1 MKKFE
6 FIVAALAL
14 VAGVMFC
21 SCVKDETDMLPLHD
35 QHQIDFTAS
44 SDAEWQ
50 NSTRADEE
58 EEPQVMILE
67 MEGDEDLEQPLYLHI
82 TCEDRKEPI
91 AEELGMEATRGTT
104 TTTENFA
111 QKFGTGGFGLFA
123 YVYKGEWNDSR
134 TSDYIHDQR
143 VRYHDNTTKWHIHNY
158 DESVLN
164 PSNYYYWPGKNYNI
178 RFFAYAPYRAGYS
191 GHILNIPANGNVYT
205 GAPTIEFKLSDT
217 NKNVFDFCIAK
228 TDQFEGDCN
237 QTVALNFKHALTAI
251 DFVAD
256 ASMPAGTITNIKFFN
271 IRSRD
276 EIDLEKQEWKS
287 KYSDSIRNV
296 GFATNKK
303 VVLSGGKEQA
313 ITGDKDSTT
322 FFLIPHT
329 LREDAY
335 FQVNFTPAGGGTNYL
350 KANLSGMK
358 WEMGKHYTITISP
371 KVVSSQYVLEVTDP
385 SKTNANY
392 LGIVDGHA
400 TSHWTTGNV
409 VSYRIDSYR
418 YGLKEPEK
426 VPVKW
431 ITEFSVKTGED
442 TWSDWTYTRPAMFP
456 KFTAGGNG
464 CLDTAEEPDR
474 YGADFAP
481 IIPDDPFNPFGND
494 IASRPE
500 IPADENPVNLYSKN
514 GNSSANCYVVNAA
527 GTYRFPLVYGNAI
540 KGAKA
545 NPDAYAGDIFVDHTG
560 TKIDSPYIPDNYLT
574 NAVAVLLWCDA
585 PQLVTNVSLST
596 SKMIA
601 ASNPVRYIEFT
612 VPKENLTPG
621 NAVIALYDKDPKKKG
636 NEDAVV
642 IWSWHIW
649 VTTWAGEGTTLS
661 ANTGYNFTFSKQI
674 LGYCP
679 ARNASWNDRSVKV
692 RFMQVEVVD
701 GQEKVV
707 NEQNAVVYTF
717 EQTGHKS
724 EYGSGNMPY
733 YQWGRKDPM
742 LAYDY
747 FTNTSD
753 QTSISGQEKRCYSSV
768 LTYNQQTIQLG
779 ISKTDVYKGYF
790 GIKHI
795 KGELAT
801 NGVTIAESIK
811 NPHVFYSRH
820 RFNTYAW
827 TETNYNGDS
836 SEYDW
841 CSDAIANKV
850 KRWDSDI
857 TDYATSVTSDYK
869 TTKTIYDPCPYG
881 WCVPP
886 IGAWRAVSKDL
897 VTNGK
902 YGYASG
908 NDSKTRVFNVR
919 GLSIPITGDRNRYNG
934 WPWQDPSN
942 ARSAQFWTST
952 PRKITKTEHWA
963 TLTKSDDSEVPYSGA
978 AYYASSYIDKDTG
991 KGYMNRDPLAM
1002 CSGFAILPVEEH

>member
-1 MKKFE
+1 MKKFNY
-6 FIVAALAL
+6 IVAALAL
-14 VAGVMFC
+14 LSGAMFC
-21 SCVKDETDMLPLHD
+21 SCVEDKTDLPLHD

-44 SDAEWQ
+44 SDTEWQ
-50 NSTRADEE
+50 DVTRADEE

-82 TCEDRKEPI
+82 TCEDRKEPT
-91 AEELGMEATRGTT
+91 AEELGMEATRGTM

-123 YVYKGEWNDSR
+123 YVYKGEWNDGR

-143 VRYHDNTTKWHIHNY
+143 VRYHDNTTKWHIHKY
-158 DESVLN
+158 ETGDVTATG
-164 PSNYYYWPGKNYNI
+164 YYFWPGKNYNI
-178 RFFAYAPYRAGYS
+178 RFFAYAPYRAGYA

-217 NKNVFDFCIAK
+217 NKNVFDFCIAQ
-228 TDQFEGDCN
+228 TDQLQGDYN
-237 QTVALNFKHALTAI
+237 QTLNLNFKHALTAI
-251 DFVAD
+251 DFAVD
-256 ASMPAGTITNIKFFN
+256 AYIPAGTITNIKFFN

-276 EIDLEKQEWKS
+276 EIDLEKQEWKN
-287 KYSDSIRNV
+287 KYPDSIRNV
-296 GFATNKK
+296 GFMPNKK

-335 FQVNFTPAGGGTNYL
+335 FQVNFTPAGGSTSYL
-350 KANLSGMK
+350 KANLSGVK

-371 KVVSSQYVLEVTDP
+371 KVVSSQYVLEVTAP

-481 IIPDDPFNPFGND
+481 IVPDDPFNPFGND

-540 KGAKA
+540 KGATA
-545 NPDAYAGDIFVDHTG
+545 NEPAYTGVPETANALSSFPDHMGEAIN
-560 TKIDSPYIPDNYLT
+560 SPYIPDKYLT

-596 SKMIA
+596 STMIA

-612 VPKENLTPG
+612 VPKESLTPG
-621 NAVIALYDKDPKKKG
+621 NAVIALYDKDPRKEG

-649 VTTWAGEGTTLS
+649 VTKWDP
-661 ANTGYNFTFSKQI
+661 ANDFVSITSNNKVFTFAKEA

-679 ARNASWNDRSVKV
+679 ARKATWNERSVKV
-692 RFMQVEVVD
+692 RFRQDEPN
-701 GQEKVV
+701 GKVSP
-707 NEQNAVVYTF
+707 EYTF
-717 EQTGHKS
+717 TQTEFS
-724 EYGSGNMPY
+724 VENNEGNMPY
-733 YQWGRKDPM
+733 YQWGRKDPLLPYNYYTSASATSTSGKEKTCFFASHIPLTTINDM
-742 LAYDY
+742 YVWDSTQEKNVAQYDY
-747 FTNTSD
+747 S
-753 QTSISGQEKRCYSSV
+753 
-768 LTYNQQTIQLG
+768 
-779 ISKTDVYKGYF
+779 GYF
-790 GIKHI
+790 GIENKT
-795 KGELAT
+795 GASSD
-801 NGVTIAESIK
+801 VTIATSIQ
-811 NPHVFYSRH
+811 NPHVFYARH
-820 RFNTYAW
+820 
-827 TETNYNGDS
+827 DS
-836 SEYDW
+836 TPKADGTEYDW
-841 CSDAIANKV
+841 CSEGRLN
-850 KRWDSDI
+850 RWDATNKSDSASKLK
-857 TDYATSVTSDYK
+857 DDTSGV
-869 TTKTIYDPCPYG
+869 KTIYDPCPAG
-881 WCVPP
+881 WHVPP
-886 IGAWRAVSKDL
+886 SGAWSAIVNAGGG
-897 VTNGK
+897 TNAAK
-902 YGYASG
+902 ANTYSTYPYK
-908 NDSKTRVFNVR
+908 NDATPAFKITVQNKKF
-919 GLSIPITGDRNRYNG
+919 IFPFTGDRNRYNG
-934 WPWQDPSN
+934 APWWDTYKARCVEYWVATPAQKSTTYIGCSLYVATGSTAMSN
-942 ARSAQFWTST
+942 GGKMGMS
-952 PRKITKTEHWA
+952 
-963 TLTKSDDSEVPYSGA
+963 SG
-978 AYYASSYIDKDTG
+978 
-991 KGYMNRDPLAM
+991 LAV
-1002 CSGFAILPVEEH
+1002 LPVKE

>member
-44 SDAEWQ
+44 SDAEWL
-50 NSTRADEE
+50 NVTRADEE

-82 TCEDRKEPI
+82 TCEDRKEPT
-91 AEELGMEATRGTT
+91 AEELGMEATRGTM

-158 DESVLN
+158 DESVLT
-164 PSNYYYWPGKNYNI
+164 PFDYYYWPGKNYNI

-205 GAPTIEFKLSDT
+205 GAPTIEFKLSNN

-256 ASMPAGTITNIKFFN
+256 ASMPAGTISNIKFFN

-335 FQVNFTPAGGGTNYL
+335 FQVNFTPAGGSISYL
-350 KANLSGMK
+350 KANLSGVK
-358 WEMGKHYTITISP
+358 WEMGKHYTYKISP
-371 KVVSSQYVLEVTDP
+371 KLMSSEYVFEVSAP
-385 SKTNANY
+385 NKTKANY

-409 VSYRIDSYR
+409 VSYRIDTYR
-418 YGLKEPEK
+418 FGRQEK

-431 ITEFSVKTGED
+431 VTEFSTDNGA
-442 TWSDWTYTRPAMFP
+442 SWTTTRPAMFP
-456 KFTAGGNG
+456 NFTAGGNG
-464 CLDTAEEPDR
+464 CLDTAEEPDK
-474 YGADFAP
+474 YGANFAP
-481 IIPDDPFNPFGND
+481 ITPDDPLNPFGANV
-494 IASRPE
+494 ASRPV
-500 IPADENPVNLYSKN
+500 NSGVTNLYSQN

-527 GTYRFPLVYGNAI
+527 GEYRFPLVYGNAI
-540 KGAKA
+540 KGASA
-545 NPDAYAGDIFVDHTG
+545 NSSAYNGSIFVDHTG
-560 TKIDSPYIPDNYLT
+560 TKINSPYIPNNYLN

-585 PQLVTNVSLST
+585 PQLVTDVSLST
-596 SKMIA
+596 STMVA
-601 ASNPVRYIEFT
+601 AGNPVRYIQFK
-612 VPKENLTPG
+612 VPKENITPG
-621 NAVIALYDKDPKKKG
+621 NAVIALYDKDPKNNK
-636 NEDAVV
+636 DAVV

-649 VTTWAGEGTTLS
+649 VTQWTGQGVTLTS
-661 ANTGYNFTFSKQI
+661 QNKSYTFANEI
-674 LGYCP
+674 LGYSP
-679 ARNASWNDRSVKV
+679 SRNAEWKSRSVMV
-692 RFMQVEVVD
+692 RFTQTET
-701 GQEKVV
+701 ESNKSFT
-707 NEQNAVVYTF
+707 YTF
-717 EQTGHKS
+717 SQDGLTVKQFS
-724 EYGSGNMPY
+724 EGNMPY
-733 YQWGRKDPM
+733 YQWGRKDP
-742 LAYDY
+742 LLPYHY
-747 FTNTSD
+747 LTNESNI
-753 QTSISGQEKRCYSSV
+753 SIDGEEKLCYSSV
-768 LTYNQQTIQLG
+768 LEQKTFNITSG
-779 ISKTDVYKGYF
+779 ASKTYTYSGYF
-790 GIKHI
+790 GIEHI
-795 KGELAT
+795 KGEDKTAG
-801 NGVTIAESIK
+801 GVGKTIAESIK

-820 RFNTYAW
+820 KTY
-827 TETNYNGDS
+827 TYGSDKT
-836 SEYDW
+836 EYDW
-841 CSDAIANKV
+841 CSDAMADKV
-850 KRWDSDI
+850 KRWNSAASG
-857 TDYATSVTSDYK
+857 YASNYTSAIK
-869 TTKTIYDPCPYG
+869 TVKTIYDPCPPG

-886 IGAWRAVSKDL
+886 VGAWHVLTVDGGATGKGSYKKVNASSSNEAHQHDDTRAFCI
-897 VTNGK
+897 
-902 YGYASG
+902 SG
-908 NDSKTRVFNVR
+908 LTT
-919 GLSIPITGDRNRYNG
+919 PITGDRNRYNG
-934 WPWQDPSN
+934 LPWEDTKNERPVEV
-942 ARSAQFWTST
+942 WCST
-952 PRKITKTEHWA
+952 PKEGEGADGKDYLGCACFVKSSITVYIP
-963 TLTKSDDSEVPYSGA
+963 SEIGMSSG
-978 AYYASSYIDKDTG
+978 I
-991 KGYMNRDPLAM
+991 
-1002 CSGFAILPVEEH
+1002 AILPVMEH